1 MSATIHPT
9 AVIDPAA
16 QIGDGCEIEH
26 AIIDKNARVGAGCRL
41 LNKAGL
47 KDYAD
52 PAGRYYIREGII
64 IVAKHGI
71 LPPGTEI

>member
-1 MSATIHPT
+1 MPEPVPSDAPKMG
-9 AVIDPAA
+9 
-16 QIGDGCEIEH
+16 IGDGCEIEH